1 MIHLPCLGVAADP
14 SVEGARAACPVC
26 PQPNTSLSKQRCLGP
41 VGGQDR
47 RVFDITIFTPGF
59 TCTPGFTFLFDSI
72 NQGRTLTTQ
81 RVLWWE
87 QDDG

>member
-41 VGGQDR
+41 VGAKDR
-47 RVFDITIFTPGF
+47 SVFDITTLY
-59 TCTPGFTFLFDSI
+59 CTFLFDSI